1 MDYKTPSPRYIPLNT
16 NYCETPVLLIDSK
29 APLKDL
35 HACADMR
42 FRLATR
48 FLDSL
53 AHMRVGDVQ
62 DRDLSAIVS
71 QAYMLMQ
78 EGCDVNQVIEARLV
92 GANCQA

>member
-1 MDYKTPSPRYIPLNT
+1 MDYKTPSPRYLPLNT
-16 NYCETPVLLIDSK
+16 NYTETPVLLIDTK

-53 AHMRVGDVQ
+53 AHMRLGDVQ
-62 DRDLSAIVS
+62 DHDLKAIVS
-71 QAYMLMQ
+71 QAYMLLQ
-78 EGCDVNQVIEARLV
+78 EGCDVNQVVEQRLIQPN
-92 GANCQA
+92 AD